1 MAGNEVTM
9 LDHNHPL
16 FLQARDAPGLVLI
29 PIKLT
34 GPENYALWSRT
45 MKLAIRGKEKL
56 GFVDGNYVKSK
67 YRGELA
73 EQWNK
78 CNAIVLSWIGTIS
91 SELMPSRVFVSDA
104 KKGTD
109 TVTTYFSKIKDFWD
123 ELDILAPLSS
133 CDCEEARPSIE
144 HLKSQRLLQFLMGLN
159 ESYSSIRSNILSG
172 RPVFRVNEVC
182 AIVTQEES
190 QSNLGVVDVN
200 NEPLNLLARKAKM
213 VRPKTPG
220 LVCEHCGYK
229 GHLKKNCYKI
239 IGYLAD
245 FKSKK
250 KLGQQSSVWQNNNN
264 FKQGQLKEANQS
276 NSGFS
281 SYANNTTG

>member
-1 MAGNEVTM
+1 M

-91 SELMPSRVFVSDA
+91 SELMPSIVFASDA
-104 KKGTD
+104 KK
-109 TVTTYFSKIKDFWD
+109 VWNDF
-123 ELDILAPLSS
+123 
-133 CDCEEARPSIE
+133 
-144 HLKSQRLLQFLMGLN
+144 
-159 ESYSSIRSNILSG
+159 
-172 RPVFRVNEVC
+172 
-182 AIVTQEES
+182 QERF
-190 QSNLGVVDVN
+190 DR
-200 NEPLNLLARKAKM
+200 LNLTRI
-213 VRPKTPG
+213 
-220 LVCEHCGYK
+220 Y
-229 GHLKKNCYKI
+229 HLLMEI
-239 IGYLAD
+239 AIMR
-245 FKSKK
+245 
-250 KLGQQSSVWQNNNN
+250 
-264 FKQGQLKEANQS
+264 
-276 NSGFS
+276 
-281 SYANNTTG
+281 